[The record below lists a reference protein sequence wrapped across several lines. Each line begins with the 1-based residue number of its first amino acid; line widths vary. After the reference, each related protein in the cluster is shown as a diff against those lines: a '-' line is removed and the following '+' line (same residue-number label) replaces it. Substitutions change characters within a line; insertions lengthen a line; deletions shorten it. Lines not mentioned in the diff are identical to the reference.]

1 MTELKQYK
9 ITDDL
14 SDVKMLDWI
23 EGVGDITT
31 YYELKF
37 IHKFA
42 EAIRSRP
49 LSEALMKEMD
59 ISVELFEI
67 LDNIDTASDIAKG
80 DDALYRS
87 LVSQEHK
94 KRFKYANHDGSYKGI
109 ESLRGEA

>member
-37 IHKFA
+37 IHRFA

-49 LSEALMKEMD
+49 LSEELKKEREWVFTQDELQSLFLIVDAYIERTNDKTQETMK
-59 ISVELFEI
+59 L
-67 LDNIDTASDIAKG
+67 LDK
-80 DDALYRS
+80 
-87 LVSQEHK
+87 
-94 KRFKYANHDGSYKGI
+94 I
-109 ESLRGEA
+109 ESLRSEP